1 MKVLTVLGTRPEIIR
16 LSRVIEKLDRLCN
29 HKLVH
34 TGQNFDPNLSDI
46 FFQQLRVRPPD
57 YYLGVTGETFGQ
69 QVGQMLAAVDKV
81 LVNEWP
87 DALLI
92 LGDTNSGLCSILAKR
107 MGIPVY
113 HMEAGNR
120 CYDDRVPEEVN
131 RRIIDHSSTVLMPY
145 TQRSKENLVR
155 EGIEGRRI
163 YVTGNPI
170 NEVINCYDADIRAS
184 DVHERLGVEPGK
196 YFLVTMHRAENV
208 DVEYRLR
215 NLGAGLE
222 QVQQKYGYPV
232 ICSLHPRTRQK
243 MQQYGVGVE
252 NDQVR
257 FLTPLGFFDF
267 VALERAAFCVLSD
280 SGTVQE
286 ECCIFRVPTVTIRDV
301 TERPETIECGSN
313 MLSGCEPDAILRC
326 VEAVLA
332 QGRAWQPPAEY
343 LEADVSSK
351 VAKIVLGYRDARQ
364 GCCHE
369 FHELTRRVNN

>member
-1 MKVLTVLGTRPEIIR
+1 VKVLTVLGTRPEIIR
-16 LSRVIEKLDRLCN
+16 LSRVIEKLDRLCD

-34 TGQNFDPNLSDI
+34 TGQNFDPSLSDI

-69 QVGQMLAAVDKV
+69 QIGQMLAAVDKV
-81 LVNEWP
+81 LVTERP

-92 LGDTNSGLCSILAKR
+92 LGDTNSGLCSFLAKR

-155 EGIEGRRI
+155 EGIEGQRI

-170 NEVINCYDADIRAS
+170 NEVINYYDADIRSS
-184 DVHERLGVEPGK
+184 DVHERLKVEPGK

-208 DVEYRLR
+208 DVEDRLR
-215 NLGAGLE
+215 NLAAALE
-222 QVQQKYGYPV
+222 QVHARYEYPV
-232 ICSLHPRTRQK
+232 ICSLHPRTRHK
-243 MQQYGVGVE
+243 MQQYGVGVD

-257 FLTPLGFFDF
+257 LMAPLGFFDF
-267 VALERAAFCVLSD
+267 VALERGAFCALSD

-286 ECCIFRVPTVTIRDV
+286 ECCIFRVPNVTLRDV

-313 MLSGCEPDAILRC
+313 MLSGCEPEIILRC
-326 VEAVLA
+326 LETVLCTPPI
-332 QGRAWQPPAEY
+332 WQPPKEY
-343 LEADVSSK
+343 LATDVSSTIVK
-351 VAKIVLGYRDARQ
+351 VLLGY
-364 GCCHE
+364 HK
-369 FHELTRRVNN
+369 L

>member
-16 LSRVIEKLDRLCN
+16 LSRVIEKLDQLCE

-57 YYLGVTGETFGQ
+57 YYLGVTGATFGQ
-69 QVGQMLAAVDKV
+69 QIGQMLATVDKV
-81 LVNEWP
+81 LCDERP
-87 DALLI
+87 DAVLI
-92 LGDTNSGLCSILAKR
+92 LGDTNSGLCSFIAKR
-107 MGIPVY
+107 MGIPVF

-131 RRIIDHSSTVLMPY
+131 RRVIDHSSTILMPY

-155 EGIEGRRI
+155 EGIANNRI

-170 NEVINCYDADIRAS
+170 KEVIDYYEVDIAAA
-184 DVHERLGVEPGK
+184 DVHARLDVEPGK
-196 YFLVTMHRAENV
+196 FFLVTMHRAENV
-208 DVEYRLR
+208 DIESRLK
-215 NLGAGLE
+215 NLAQSLV
-222 QVQQKYGYPV
+222 QVQKKYSYPV
-232 ICSLHPRTRQK
+232 ICSLHPRTRNK
-243 MQQYGVGVE
+243 MQQYGVGVD

-267 VALERAAFCVLSD
+267 VALERTAFCALSD

-286 ECCIFRVPTVTIRDV
+286 ECCIFHVPNVTLRDV

-313 MLSGCEPDAILRC
+313 MLSGCEPETILHC
-326 VEAVLA
+326 LETVLA
-332 QGRAWQPPAEY
+332 QPPVWQPPVEY
-343 LEADVSSK
+343 LAKDVSTT
-351 VAKIVLGYRDARQ
+351 VVKIVLG
-364 GCCHE
+364 GG
-369 FHELTRRVNN
+369 TII